1 MKKFIAYA
9 FAMAAC
15 VGMTATTA
23 LAEPTTFAA
32 RARLQGT
39 TNDDGL
45 GMSGVLEL
53 PSLSVDP
60 GQVMALAGLS
70 HVGDSHEV
78 LVNLGGVTLNGEAD
92 GVVDVRG
99 QLDLTDNVFGWAN
112 LRWTGFE
119 DPDDSVLYGFA
130 MADFRLPGKLSVL
143 AVGLES
149 ENVVNVNSD
158 LGEDFSYGPNLLL
171 VPSEHVRFELAY
183 QKHSNV
189 DNQAWLRVVGNL

>member
-9 FAMAAC
+9 FALAAC
-15 VGMTATTA
+15 VGMSASTAF
-23 LAEPTTFAA
+23 AEPTTFAA

-39 TNDDGL
+39 TNSDGL
-45 GMSGVLEL
+45 GMSGVLEM

-70 HVGDSHEV
+70 HAGDSHEV
-78 LVNLGGVTLNGEAD
+78 FVNLGGVVLNGDAS

-119 DPDDSVLYGFA
+119 NPDDSALYGFA

-149 ENVVNVNSD
+149 ENVVNLDGSLPD
-158 LGEDFSYGPNLLL
+158 DFSYGPNLLL
-171 VPSEHVRFELAY
+171 VPSKHVRFELAY
-183 QKHSNV
+183 QKHSDV
-189 DNQAWLRVVGNL
+189 DNQAWLRVVGHL